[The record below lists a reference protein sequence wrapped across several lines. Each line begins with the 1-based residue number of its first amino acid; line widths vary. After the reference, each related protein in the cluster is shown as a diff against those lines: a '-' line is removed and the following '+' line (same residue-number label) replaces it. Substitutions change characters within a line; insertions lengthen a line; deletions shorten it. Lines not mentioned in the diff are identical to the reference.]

1 MLERIKSA
9 IFTEG
14 IIDFHEGLNVVLGDN
29 KGSNSIGKSTLL
41 MIVDF
46 VFGGN
51 TYISHNNDVVA
62 NLGHHDFGFT
72 FKFNNTEYHYVRGT
86 ENPDTVYKSNNKYEK
101 LHEIKVNDLTKKLK
115 SLYEL
120 DSDQLTF
127 RAAVN
132 TYSRVWG
139 KENNNVKKPLHSFAQ
154 DNFSQTVTNLIK
166 LFNKYGA
173 IATQDKELKKLE
185 DQRSVLN
192 KASLHKLIP
201 KITKTK
207 FDKNTKEIDAL
218 IKEIER
224 LGKSTYSPSG
234 DITEIVSEEM
244 ISLREIKKRLLDE
257 KEYYI
262 SRLNRTQRTIKKSAG
277 AGFENLLEFFPNVNI
292 EKLQDIESFHQGIS
306 SILSDELE
314 NAKKELSRKIDKLG
328 KEINQVIKQQE
339 QLLKPDEELNVF
351 IDSLI
356 ELSSRLK
363 SLQQENEFYRKLSG
377 IKGSIET
384 KKSELEELKEKIV
397 EEINKAINTKLK
409 EINDLIHDD
418 KRTAPEL
425 NLTYSRYDY
434 KFFDNTGTGKAY
446 TNLIIFDL
454 AILTLTKIPFI
465 MHDSFLF
472 KNIEKEAVEQIIK
485 FYNLMTKQVFIAI
498 DIINMYNKETQKI
511 LEDKKVIL
519 LSNDKLL
526 TIKDWRDSTKK
537 DAEY

>member
-9 IFTEG
+9 IFAEG

-51 TYISHNNDVVA
+51 TYISHNSDVVA

-72 FKFNNTEYHYVRGT
+72 FKFNNTEYHFVRGT
-86 ENPDTVYKSNNKYEK
+86 ENPDIVFKSNNKYEK
-101 LHEIKVNDLTKKLK
+101 LYEIRVNDLTKKLK
-115 SLYEL
+115 RLYEL
-120 DSDQLTF
+120 DADQLTF

-166 LFNKYGA
+166 LFNKYDA
-173 IATQDKELKKLE
+173 IAMQDKELKRLE
-185 DQRSVLN
+185 DQRLVLN
-192 KASLHKLIP
+192 KAGNHKLIP

-207 FDKNTKEIDAL
+207 FGKNTKEIEAL

-257 KEYYI
+257 RGYYI

-277 AGFENLLEFFPNVNI
+277 AGFENLLEFFPNVNV

-314 NAKKELSRKIDKLG
+314 NAKKELASKIDELE
-328 KEINQVIKQQE
+328 KEINQVIKKQE
-339 QLLKPDEELNVF
+339 RLLKPDEELNVF

-363 SLQQENEFYRKLSG
+363 SLQLENDYYNKLSG
-377 IKGSIET
+377 LKDDVDTQKG
-384 KKSELEELKEKIV
+384 ELEDLKENIV

-409 EINDLIHDD
+409 EINDLIHED

-454 AILTLTKIPFI
+454 AILTLTKMPYI

-472 KNIEKEAVEQIIK
+472 KNIEKEAIEQIIK
-485 FYNLMTKQVFIAI
+485 FYNSMTKQVFIAI
-498 DIINMYNKETQKI
+498 DIIDMYNKKTQKI

-526 TIKDWRDSTKK
+526 TIKDWRDSNKK
-537 DAEY
+537 DVE

>member
-9 IFTEG
+9 IFAED

-51 TYISHNNDVVA
+51 TYISHNSDVVA
-62 NLGHHDFGFT
+62 NLGHHEFGFT
-72 FKFNNTEYHYVRGT
+72 FKFNNTEYHFVRGT

-101 LHEIKVNDLTKKLK
+101 LHEIKVNDLTNQLK
-115 SLYEL
+115 RLYEL
-120 DSDQLTF
+120 DSVQLTF

-132 TYSRVWG
+132 TFSRVWG
-139 KENNNVKKPLHSFAQ
+139 KENNNVNKPLHSFAQ
-154 DNFSQTVTNLIK
+154 DNFNQAVTNLIK
-166 LFNKYGA
+166 LFNRYDA
-173 IATQDKELKKLE
+173 IAMQDKELRRLQ
-185 DQRSVLN
+185 DQRLVLN
-192 KASLHKLIP
+192 KAGAHKLIP

-207 FDKNTKEIDAL
+207 FDKNTKEIEVL

-224 LGKSTYSPSG
+224 LGKSTYSKSG

-244 ISLREIKKRLLDE
+244 IALREIKKRLLDE
-257 KEYYI
+257 REYYI
-262 SRLNRTQRTIKKSAG
+262 SRFNRTTRTIKKSAG
-277 AGFENLLEFFPNVNI
+277 AGFEDLLEFFPNVNV
-292 EKLQDIESFHQGIS
+292 EKLQNIESFHQGIS

-314 NAKKELSRKIDKLG
+314 SAKKELERKIDELD
-328 KEINQVIKQQE
+328 KEINLVIKKQE

-363 SLQQENEFYRKLSG
+363 GLQLENNYYRKLLG
-377 IKGSIET
+377 LKGDIDT
-384 KKSELEELKEKIV
+384 KKGELEELKEKIIK
-397 EEINKAINTKLK
+397 EINKAINTKLK
-409 EINDLIHDD
+409 EINDLIHED
-418 KRTAPEL
+418 KRTVPEL
-425 NLTYSRYDY
+425 NLTYSKYEY

-454 AILTLTKIPFI
+454 TMLTLTKLPFI

-472 KNIEKEAVEQIIK
+472 KNIEKEAVEKIIN
-485 FYNLMTKQVFIAI
+485 FYNSMSKQVFIAI
-498 DIINMYNKETQKI
+498 DIIDMYNKETQNI
-511 LEDKKVIL
+511 LEEKKVIL

-526 TIKDWRDSTKK
+526 TTLDWRDSNKK
-537 DAEY
+537 KTE

>member
-9 IFTEG
+9 IFAEG
-14 IIDFHEGLNVVLGDN
+14 VIDFHEGLNVVLGDN

-51 TYISHNNDVVA
+51 TYISHNSDVVA

-72 FKFNNTEYHYVRGT
+72 FKFNNTEYHFVRGT
-86 ENPDTVYKSNNKYEK
+86 ENPDIVFKSNNKYEK
-101 LHEIKVNDLTKKLK
+101 LYEIKVNDLTKKLK
-115 SLYEL
+115 RLYEL

-127 RAAVN
+127 RTAVN

-166 LFNKYGA
+166 LFNKYDA
-173 IATQDKELKKLE
+173 IAMQDKELKRLE
-185 DQRSVLN
+185 DQRLVLN
-192 KASLHKLIP
+192 KAGVHKLIP
-201 KITKTK
+201 KINKTK
-207 FDKNTKEIDAL
+207 FDKNTKETEAL

-257 KEYYI
+257 REYYI
-262 SRLNRTQRTIKKSAG
+262 SRFNRTQRTRKKSAG
-277 AGFENLLEFFPNVNI
+277 AGFVNLLEFFPNVNV
-292 EKLQDIESFHQGIS
+292 EKLQEIESFHQGIS

-314 NAKKELSRKIDKLG
+314 NAKKELASKIDELE
-328 KEINQVIKQQE
+328 KEINQVIKKQE
-339 QLLKPDEELNVF
+339 QLLKPDEKLNVF

-363 SLQQENEFYRKLSG
+363 SLQLENEYYNKLLG
-377 IKGSIET
+377 LKDDIDT
-384 KKSELEELKEKIV
+384 KKGDLEELKVKIV
-397 EEINKAINTKLK
+397 KEIDKAINTKLK
-409 EINDLIHDD
+409 EINDLIHED

-454 AILTLTKIPFI
+454 AILTLTKMPFI

-472 KNIEKEAVEQIIK
+472 KNIEKEAVEQIIR
-485 FYNLMTKQVFIAI
+485 FYNSMTKQVFIAI
-498 DIINMYNKETQKI
+498 DIIDMYNKETQKI

-526 TIKDWRDSTKK
+526 TSKDWRDSSKK
-537 DAEY
+537 DAE

>member
-9 IFTEG
+9 IFAEG

-51 TYISHNNDVVA
+51 TYISHNSDVVA

-72 FKFNNTEYHYVRGT
+72 FKFNNTEYHFVRGT
-86 ENPDTVYKSNNKYEK
+86 ENPDIVFKSNNKYEK
-101 LHEIKVNDLTKKLK
+101 LYEIRVNDLTKKLK
-115 SLYEL
+115 RLYEL
-120 DSDQLTF
+120 DADQLTF

-166 LFNKYGA
+166 LFNKYDA
-173 IATQDKELKKLE
+173 IAMQDKELKRLE
-185 DQRSVLN
+185 DQRLVLN
-192 KASLHKLIP
+192 KAGNHKLIP

-207 FDKNTKEIDAL
+207 FGKNIKEIEAL

-257 KEYYI
+257 RGYYI

-277 AGFENLLEFFPNVNI
+277 AGFENLLEFFPNVNV

-314 NAKKELSRKIDKLG
+314 NAKKELASKIDELE
-328 KEINQVIKQQE
+328 KEINQVIKKQE

-363 SLQQENEFYRKLSG
+363 SLQLENDYYNKLSG
-377 IKGSIET
+377 LKDDIDSQKG
-384 KKSELEELKEKIV
+384 ELEDLKEKIV

-409 EINDLIHDD
+409 EINDLIHED

-454 AILTLTKIPFI
+454 AILTLTKMPYI

-472 KNIEKEAVEQIIK
+472 KNIEKEAIEQIIK
-485 FYNLMTKQVFIAI
+485 FYNSMTKQVFIAI
-498 DIINMYNKETQKI
+498 DIIDMYNKETQKV

-526 TIKDWRDSTKK
+526 TIKDWRESNKK
-537 DAEY
+537 DTE

>member
-9 IFTEG
+9 IFAEG

-51 TYISHNNDVVA
+51 TYISHNKDVVA

-72 FKFNNTEYHYVRGT
+72 FKFNKTKYHFVRGT

-101 LHEIKVNDLTKKLK
+101 LSEMKVNEFTKKLK

-120 DSDQLTF
+120 ESDHLSF

-154 DNFSQTVTNLIK
+154 DNFSQTVSNLIK

-173 IATQDKELKKLE
+173 IEVQDKELKKLE
-185 DQRSVLN
+185 DQKQVLN
-192 KASLHKLIP
+192 KAGNHKLIP

-207 FDKNTKEIDAL
+207 FDKNIIDIVSLTKEIA
-218 IKEIER
+218 R
-224 LGKSTYSPSG
+224 LGKSAYSPSG
-234 DITEIVSEEM
+234 DITEIVSDEM
-244 ISLREIKKRLLDE
+244 ISLREMKKRLIDE
-257 KEYYI
+257 REYYI
-262 SRLNRTQRTIKKSAG
+262 SRFNRTTRTIKSSAG
-277 AGFENLLEFFPNVNI
+277 AGFENLLEFFPDVNV
-292 EKLQDIESFHQGIS
+292 EKLQNIESFHQGIS
-306 SILSDELE
+306 SILSNELE
-314 NAKKELSRKIDKLG
+314 NAKKELANKIEELE
-328 KEINQVIKQQE
+328 KEINQVIKKQE

-363 SLQQENEFYRKLSG
+363 SLQLENDYYNKLSG
-377 IKGSIET
+377 LKVNIDT
-384 KKSELEELKEKIV
+384 KKGELEELKEIIV
-397 EEINKAINTKLK
+397 KEINKAINTKLK
-409 EINDLIHDD
+409 KINDLIHED

-425 NLTYSRYDY
+425 TLTYSKYEY

-454 AILTLTKIPFI
+454 AIFTLTKMPFI

-472 KNIEKEAVEQIIK
+472 KNIEKEAVEKIIK
-485 FYNLMTKQVFIAI
+485 FYNSMSKQVFIAI
-498 DIINMYNKETQKI
+498 DIIDMYTKETQKI
-511 LEDKKVIL
+511 LEEKKVIQ
-519 LSNDKLL
+519 LSKDNLL
-526 TIKDWRDSTKK
+526 TIKDWRDSKK
-537 DAEY
+537 

>member
-9 IFTEG
+9 IFAEG

-51 TYISHNNDVVA
+51 TYISHNSDVVA

-72 FKFNNTEYHYVRGT
+72 FKFNNTEYHFVRGT
-86 ENPDTVYKSNNKYEK
+86 ENPDIVFKSNNKYEK
-101 LHEIKVNDLTKKLK
+101 LYEIRVNDLTKKLK
-115 SLYEL
+115 RLYEL
-120 DSDQLTF
+120 DADQLTF

-166 LFNKYGA
+166 LFNKYDA
-173 IATQDKELKKLE
+173 IAMQDKELKRLE
-185 DQRSVLN
+185 DQRLVLN
-192 KASLHKLIP
+192 KAGNHKLIP

-207 FDKNTKEIDAL
+207 FGKNIKEIEAL
-218 IKEIER
+218 IKKIER

-257 KEYYI
+257 RGYYI

-277 AGFENLLEFFPNVNI
+277 AGFENLLEFFPNVNV

-314 NAKKELSRKIDKLG
+314 NAKKELASKIDELE
-328 KEINQVIKQQE
+328 KEINQVIKKQE

-363 SLQQENEFYRKLSG
+363 SLQLENDYYNKLSG
-377 IKGSIET
+377 LKDDIDSQKG
-384 KKSELEELKEKIV
+384 ELEDLKEKIV

-409 EINDLIHDD
+409 EINDLIHED

-454 AILTLTKIPFI
+454 AILTLTKMPYI

-472 KNIEKEAVEQIIK
+472 KNIEKEAIEQIIK
-485 FYNLMTKQVFIAI
+485 FYNSMTKQVFIAI
-498 DIINMYNKETQKI
+498 DIIDMYNKETQKV

-526 TIKDWRDSTKK
+526 TIKDWRESNKK
-537 DAEY
+537 DTE

>member
-1 MLERIKSA
+1 MLERIKSG
-9 IFTEG
+9 IFAEG

-51 TYISHNNDVVA
+51 TYISHNSDVIA

-72 FKFNNTEYHYVRGT
+72 FKFNNTEYHFVRGT
-86 ENPDTVYKSNNKYEK
+86 ENPDIVFKSNNQYEK
-101 LHEIKVNDLTKKLK
+101 LYEIKVNDLTNKLK
-115 SLYEL
+115 RLYEL
-120 DSDQLTF
+120 DSDHLTF

-132 TYSRVWG
+132 TFSRVWG
-139 KENNNVKKPLHSFAQ
+139 KENNDVKKPLHSFAQ
-154 DNFSQTVTNLIK
+154 DNFNQAVTNLIK
-166 LFNKYGA
+166 LFNKYDA
-173 IATQDKELKKLE
+173 IAMQDKELRRLQ
-185 DQRSVLN
+185 DQRLVLN
-192 KASLHKLIP
+192 KAGAHKLIP

-207 FDKNTKEIDAL
+207 FDKNTKEMEVL

-224 LGKSTYSPSG
+224 LGKSTYSPTG

-244 ISLREIKKRLLDE
+244 IALREIKKRLLDE
-257 KEYYI
+257 REYYI
-262 SRLNRTQRTIKKSAG
+262 SRLNRTKRTIKMSAG
-277 AGFENLLEFFPNVNI
+277 AGFENLLEFFPNVNV
-292 EKLQDIESFHQGIS
+292 EKLQNIESFHQGIS

-314 NAKKELSRKIDKLG
+314 NAKKELASKIDELE
-328 KEINQVIKQQE
+328 KEINQVIKKQE

-363 SLQQENEFYRKLSG
+363 SLQLENDYYNKLSG
-377 IKGSIET
+377 LKDDIDT
-384 KKSELEELKEKIV
+384 KKGKLEELKEKIV
-397 EEINKAINTKLK
+397 KEINKAINTKLK
-409 EINDLIHDD
+409 EINDLIHED

-446 TNLIIFDL
+446 INLIIFDL
-454 AILTLTKIPFI
+454 AILTLTKMPFI

-472 KNIEKEAVEQIIK
+472 KNIEKEAVEQIIN
-485 FYNLMTKQVFIAI
+485 FYNSITKQVFIAI
-498 DIINMYNKETQKI
+498 DIIDMYNKETQKI

-526 TIKDWRDSTKK
+526 TTKDWRDSSKK
-537 DAEY
+537 DAE

>member
-9 IFTEG
+9 IFAEG

-51 TYISHNNDVVA
+51 TYISHNSDVVA

-72 FKFNNTEYHYVRGT
+72 FKFNNTEYHFVRGT
-86 ENPDTVYKSNNKYEK
+86 ENPDIVFKSNNKYEK
-101 LHEIKVNDLTKKLK
+101 LYEIRVNDLTKKLK
-115 SLYEL
+115 RLYEL
-120 DSDQLTF
+120 DADQLTF

-166 LFNKYGA
+166 LFNKYDA
-173 IATQDKELKKLE
+173 IAMQDKELKRLE
-185 DQRSVLN
+185 DQRLVLN
-192 KASLHKLIP
+192 KAGNHKLIP

-207 FDKNTKEIDAL
+207 FGKNIKEIEAL

-244 ISLREIKKRLLDE
+244 TSLREIKKRLLDE
-257 KEYYI
+257 RGYYI

-277 AGFENLLEFFPNVNI
+277 AGFENLLEFFPNVNV

-314 NAKKELSRKIDKLG
+314 NAKKELASKIDELE
-328 KEINQVIKQQE
+328 KEINQVIKKQE

-363 SLQQENEFYRKLSG
+363 SLQLENDYYNKLSG
-377 IKGSIET
+377 LKDDIDSQKG
-384 KKSELEELKEKIV
+384 ELEDLKEKIV

-409 EINDLIHDD
+409 EINDLIHED

-454 AILTLTKIPFI
+454 AILTLTKMPYI

-472 KNIEKEAVEQIIK
+472 KNIEKEAIEQIIK
-485 FYNLMTKQVFIAI
+485 FYNSMTKQVFIAI
-498 DIINMYNKETQKI
+498 DIIDMYNKETQKV

-526 TIKDWRDSTKK
+526 TIKDWRDSNKK
-537 DAEY
+537 DTE